1 MNKITGSI
9 NVINPALTRP
19 TPTHHERGNP
29 YDRQSTSYIRVT
41 QNLKPRMETTSPYK
55 GHTSRP
61 SYTRLRDTTSGLLWH
76 TSGIP
81 KILPRLRLTLL
92 TMLGLWGVPYE
103 RPRQA
108 DAPRTTPTHY
118 LGGRAYVRCRF
129 TTPRWGVTR
138 FYRCL
143 GYVLVVLNLSVP
155 KTIIS

>member
-1 MNKITGSI
+1 
-9 NVINPALTRP
+9 
-19 TPTHHERGNP
+19 
-29 YDRQSTSYIRVT
+29 
-41 QNLKPRMETTSPYK
+41 MEIASPYE
-55 GHTSRP
+55 GHTSRTF
-61 SYTRLRDTTSGLLWH
+61 YTRLRDTTSGLLRH
-76 TSGIP
+76 ISGLP

-92 TMLGLWGVPYE
+92 MMLGLWGVPYE
-103 RPRQA
+103 RPRLV

-155 KTIIS
+155 KIIIS